1 MPIVPHLIAD
11 QFGSHVG
18 KYSERLRITKSR
30 QTLTQ
35 APLLHLESVHILNKG
50 VSISADALEACCERG
65 IPIYFVDSH
74 GEAYASI
81 YSSGLMG
88 TVLTRRE
95 QMRAFDDERG
105 GYVACQMATGKI
117 VNQSVT
123 LKYLAKSRKNTPEG
137 EALRLAALDLVD
149 RVALIDKLRT
159 RGTIDRLRDHL
170 FAVEGNAARV
180 YWDALKPII
189 PPDYA
194 WPGREGRG
202 AQDAINSLLNYG
214 YGILYGQIE
223 RALVLAGLDPFGGFI
238 HADRPGKA
246 SLTLDLIE
254 EFRQPVVDR
263 VVIGLVT
270 RSFRV
275 EQDEKARLSEGT
287 RHAFADHILTHLDAT
302 MRFEG
307 ERRPL
312 GQIIQIQ
319 ARRLAAYLRKD
330 QVTYEPFKSEW

>member
-1 MPIVPHLIAD
+1 
-11 QFGSHVG
+11 
-18 KYSERLRITKSR
+18 
-30 QTLTQ
+30 
-35 APLLHLESVHILNKG
+35 
-50 VSISADALEACCERG
+50 
-65 IPIYFVDSH
+65 
-74 GEAYASI
+74 
-81 YSSGLMG
+81 MG

-105 GYVACQMATGKI
+105 GYVACQMAAGKI
-117 VNQSVT
+117 INQSIT
-123 LKYLAKSRKNTPEG
+123 LKYLAKSRKDTQEG
-137 EALRLAALDLVD
+137 EILRLAALDLVD
-149 RVALIDKLRT
+149 RIALIDKLRPQ
-159 RGTIDRLRDHL
+159 GTIERLRDRL
-170 FAVEGNAARV
+170 FAIEGNAARV
-180 YWDALKPII
+180 YWDALKQII
-189 PPDYA
+189 PPEYA

-214 YGILYGQIE
+214 YGILYGQVE

-238 HADRPGKA
+238 HADRPGKP

-263 VVIGLVT
+263 VVIGLVN
-270 RSFRV
+270 RNFKV
-275 EQDEKARLSEGT
+275 DQDEKARLTDET
-287 RHAFADHILTHLDAT
+287 RQIFADHVLTHLDAA

-330 QVTYEPFKSEW
+330 QATYEPFKSEW